1 MIAYAGTNDRIIMV
15 YRYAG
20 TGDLAE
26 LERRMRLATEARD
39 AFRAFIHRFLWTP
52 ADTRFVNPSAPARL
66 RTGRRTKEGRARSA
80 VRQLPMLGA
89 A

>member
-1 MIAYAGTNDRIIMV
+1 MIASTGTNAQTVLV
-15 YRYAG
+15 YHHTIAV
-20 TGDLAE
+20 DLIE
-26 LERRMRLATEARD
+26 MERRMRLFAEARD
-39 AFRAFIHRFLWTP
+39 AFRDFIHRFLWAP

-66 RTGRRTKEGRARSA
+66 RTGRRTKEGRARNA

>member
-1 MIAYAGTNDRIIMV
+1 MIAYTDTGDQPIRV
-15 YRYAG
+15 YHYYG
-20 TGDLAE
+20 VDDLAE
-26 LERRMRLATEARD
+26 LERRMRLVAEARD
-39 AFRAFIHRFLWTP
+39 AFRDFIQRFFWAP

-66 RTGRRTKEGRARSA
+66 RTGRRTREGRARNA